1 MSEVTS
7 LGTTIGGIVGVVAI
21 VANVFFCLDSGE
33 RFKIRKYAWLSVLA
47 LLGFLWAPWVAFG
60 VYQAWRVSV
69 NGVEYLERQPT
80 VIPKEAE
87 TIDLNK
93 RSRQ

>member
-1 MSEVTS
+1 MSEITV
-7 LGTTIGGIVGVVAI
+7 LGTVVGTIAGVVALVSNI
-21 VANVFFCLDSGE
+21 WFLANSDE
-33 RFKIRKYAWLSVLA
+33 RFKIRKYAWLSIIA
-47 LLGFLWAPWVAFG
+47 LLGFLWVPWAAFG
-60 VYQAWRVSV
+60 VYQAWRVSA

-93 RSRQ
+93 RK